1 MLQKK
6 SPRRSFMKLLALVPI
21 ICVALALNAETVND
35 YVYQQPPKKILK
47 KGKKD
52 ATVKVGNETIQV
64 VGDTASAAQA
74 KTIEEL
80 VVYKATAPEKQPIYI
95 LDGGRI
101 DLETFNH
108 IDPKEIASV
117 TVLKDQPAV
126 DQYGEEARD
135 GVIIITEYLAK
146 NIHYPKEAAE
156 KKIQGRVILTF
167 VVEKDGS
174 ISRVKVVK
182 SVEPSLDQEA
192 IRVVK
197 SMPKWTPGKQN
208 GKNVA
213 VKYTIP
219 MTFRL

>member
-1 MLQKK
+1 MMLQKK

-64 VGDTASAAQA
+64 VGDTASATQA

-135 GVIIITEYLAK
+135 GVIIITLK
-146 NIHYPKEAAE
+146 KDIKEM
-156 KKIQGRVILTF
+156 L
-167 VVEKDGS
+167 
-174 ISRVKVVK
+174 
-182 SVEPSLDQEA
+182 
-192 IRVVK
+192 
-197 SMPKWTPGKQN
+197 
-208 GKNVA
+208 
-213 VKYTIP
+213 Y
-219 MTFRL
+219 